1 MNYQY
6 IEQLLERYWECQT
19 TLEEE
24 QILRSF
30 FSQTDLPEHLQPYA
44 SLFAYEA
51 QSQQEHLG
59 EQFDQRIMELIEADE
74 AEKHQEA
81 RVAEA
86 KTITLSKRLA
96 PFFKAAA
103 VVAIALCIG
112 NIAERAL
119 RNNSVNP
126 NAGVPTISDTY
137 TKTEDI
143 TAKIKIIDKNCSEA
157 IAKTDSLKGN
167 QMAGETQDII
177 VVE

>member
-6 IEQLLERYWECQT
+6 IEQLLERYWECQS

-30 FSQTDLPEHLQPYA
+30 FSQTDIPEHLQPYA

-51 QSQQEHLG
+51 QSQQEGLD
-59 EQFDQRIMELIEADE
+59 EQFDERIMALIETHE
-74 AEKHQEA
+74 AEKHQEVK
-81 RVAEA
+81 VAEA

-103 VVAIALCIG
+103 VVAVALCIG

-119 RNNSVNP
+119 QNNSVNSKT
-126 NAGVPTISDTY
+126 GVPSISDTY

-157 IAKTDSLKGN
+157 IAKTDSLSGN
-167 QMAGETQDII
+167 KIATEGQEMI

>member
-6 IEQLLERYWECQT
+6 IEQLLERYWECQS

-51 QSQQEHLG
+51 QSHDEHLD
-59 EQFDQRIMELIEADE
+59 EQFDRRIMELIETEE
-74 AEKHQEA
+74 AQKHQEVK
-81 RVAEA
+81 VAEA

-119 RNNSVNP
+119 QNNSVSRD
-126 NAGVPTISDTY
+126 AGVPTISDTY

-157 IAKTDSLKGN
+157 IAKTDSLRSN
-167 QMAGETQDII
+167 QMATEGQDMM